1 MRLHPSV
8 RPSVSV
14 HPSVC
19 PSICPFSSVCLSVSY
34 ISSLF
39 VNRFGSLAEPCS
51 IRRENLEDALL
62 LYTFFRDVDD
72 EMSWIREKR
81 PIAAMTDLGT
91 NLQTVQSLQKKH
103 QVIIFISAFF

>member
-1 MRLHPSV
+1 MV
-8 RPSVSV
+8 RRN
-14 HPSVC
+14 
-19 PSICPFSSVCLSVSY
+19 CLMVTLC
-34 ISSLF
+34 IAIALAHWHV
-39 VNRFGSLAEPCS
+39 VNRFRSLTEPCN

-62 LYTFFRDVDD
+62 LYTFFRDIDD

-103 QVIIFISAFF
+103 QVIIIVISASL